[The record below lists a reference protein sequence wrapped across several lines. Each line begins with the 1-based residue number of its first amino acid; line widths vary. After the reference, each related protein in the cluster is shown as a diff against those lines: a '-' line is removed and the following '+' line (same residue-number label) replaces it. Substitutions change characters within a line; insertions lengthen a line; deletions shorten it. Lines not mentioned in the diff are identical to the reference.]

1 MNSFSYDSNPSLE
14 HYVDNEEE
22 EEDNID
28 MTKNNDQLRKN
39 NFLDSENRKIIISTR
54 VLMNDEDQFRNDIIK
69 KCKFYLF
76 LNKKSYNNYITIIK
90 IT

>member
-1 MNSFSYDSNPSLE
+1 MNSFSYDSNSSLE

-76 LNKKSYNNYITIIK
+76 LNKKII
-90 IT
+90 

>member
-1 MNSFSYDSNPSLE
+1 MNGFSYDSNPSQE
-14 HYVDNEEE
+14 HYVDHDQD

-28 MTKNNDQLRKN
+28 VKKNNDQLRKN

-69 KCKFYLF
+69 KCKFLV
-76 LNKKSYNNYITIIK
+76 NII
-90 IT
+90 IIY

>member
-1 MNSFSYDSNPSLE
+1 
-14 HYVDNEEE
+14 
-22 EEDNID
+22 

-76 LNKKSYNNYITIIK
+76 
-90 IT
+90 